1 MLRTVSA
8 LLLGALCA
16 VPASSASPGEIRID
30 VREDGIKLM
39 KNEPGAVRV
48 RRLAQRLLPVPDS
61 SLAELIDR
69 FAGERRLDPLLVQ
82 ALMQVES
89 GYNADALSQRG
100 AMGLMQLMPG
110 TARDLK
116 VDDPWDPEQNVRGGT
131 EYLRRM
137 MDRFGTVEGALA
149 AYNAGPEAVQKHGG
163 IPPFA
168 ETQAYVRKIFCLLEG
183 GCEGDE
189 PEPSGRPVRIV
200 RDANNR
206 IVLTTSGG
214 GG

>member
-1 MLRTVSA
+1 MAWDFQTEPEFQEKLKQGPVLVMTV
-8 LLLGALCA
+8 
-16 VPASSASPGEIRID
+16 
-30 VREDGIKLM
+30 
-39 KNEPGAVRV
+39 
-48 RRLAQRLLPVPDS
+48 LPNGRMS
-61 SLAELIDR
+61 MTSN
-69 FAGERRLDPLLVQ
+69 LVQ
-82 ALMQVES
+82 WFLYCVVVSFFAAYVASRAL
-89 GYNADALSQRG
+89 
-100 AMGLMQLMPG
+100 P
-110 TARDLK
+110 
-116 VDDPWDPEQNVRGGT
+116 GGT

-137 MDRFGTVEGALA
+137 MDRFGNVEWALA